1 MGILRLFF
9 AFSVLL
15 GHTQIDL
22 LISPIYAVQGF
33 YIISGFYMSFILNEK
48 YSMPKQNITFFK
60 KRFMRLL
67 PTYWLVAAISLIIAI
82 LLYNNGECN
91 IFFFDFLH
99 YPDNAS
105 ISTYL
110 YTIFTNLFVFG
121 QDISLFLGISPDS
134 GNLFFSPNAYAE
146 CHPMARYALSP
157 VSWSIASESLFYII
171 APFIL
176 RHKKPYIII
185 LFVISL
191 FSNYIVNAMGL
202 NDSNW
207 RFRFF
212 PSELLFFL
220 TGYISYLIYLKISK
234 SGINTS
240 YKYLILSVYLLLSI
254 VVLRSDYSYAYHT
267 AFLLVSCA
275 IFIPYLF
282 YFFKFNTIDKYIGEM
297 SYPLYLIHP
306 IFIGINILVGF
317 NSSLFII
324 TCSMLASFLCFKYF
338 IIPFEKYRNKIL

>member
-48 YSMPKQNITFFK
+48 YSMPEQNITFFK

-67 PTYWLVAAISLIIAI
+67 PTYWLVAAASLIIAI
-82 LLYNNGECN
+82 SFYKRGESC
-91 IFFFDFLH
+91 IFFFDFLN

-105 ISTYL
+105 FSTRL
-110 YTIFTNLFVFG
+110 YTIFTNLFIIG
-121 QDISLFLGISPDS
+121 QDISLFLGITPDS
-134 GNLFFSPNAYAE
+134 GNLFFSTTAYAE
-146 CHPMARYALSP
+146 YHPMARYALSP
-157 VSWSIASESLFYII
+157 VSWSIASEFLFYII

-176 RHKKPYIII
+176 RHKKTYIII

-191 FSNYIVNAMGL
+191 FSNYIVNAVGL

-220 TGYISYLIYLKISK
+220 TGYISYLIYIKISK
-234 SGINTS
+234 SGIKTS
-240 YKYLILSVYLLLSI
+240 YKYISLSGILLLSI
-254 VVLRSDYSYAYHT
+254 VLRSDYSYAFHT

-282 YFFKFNTIDKYIGEM
+282 YSFKFDTIDKYIGEI

-306 IFIGINILVGF
+306 IFIGINTLMGV
-317 NSSLFII
+317 NSNLFII
-324 TCSMLASFLCFKYF
+324 ICSVLASIMCFKYF
-338 IIPFEKYRNKIL
+338 IIPIEKYRNKIS

>member
-1 MGILRLFF
+1 MGVLRLFF
-9 AFSVLL
+9 AFSVML
-15 GHTQIDL
+15 GHTQVDL

-48 YSMPKQNITFFK
+48 YSLPKQNVTFFK

-82 LLYNNGECN
+82 LLYKKGLTN
-91 IFFFDFLH
+91 IFFFDFLN

-105 ISTYL
+105 FLTYL
-110 YTIFTNLFVFG
+110 YTIFTNIFVIG

-134 GNLFFSPNAYAE
+134 GDLFFSTAAFAE
-146 CHPMARYALSP
+146 CHPMARYGLSG
-157 VSWSIASESLFYII
+157 VSWSIASEFLFYII

-191 FSNYIVNAMGL
+191 FSNYIVNAVGL

-212 PSELLFFL
+212 PSELMFFL
-220 TGYISYLIYLKISK
+220 TGYISYLIYLRISK

-240 YKYLILSVYLLLSI
+240 YKYLFLSVILLLSI
-254 VVLRSDYSYAYHT
+254 VVLRSDLSYAYHT

-275 IFIPYLF
+275 ISIPYLF
-282 YFFKFNTIDKYIGEM
+282 YSFKFNTIDKYIGEM

-306 IFIGINILVGF
+306 VFIGINVLAGF

-324 TCSMLASFLCFKYF
+324 TCSVLASFICYKYF
-338 IIPFEKYRNKIL
+338 IMPIEKYRSKIA